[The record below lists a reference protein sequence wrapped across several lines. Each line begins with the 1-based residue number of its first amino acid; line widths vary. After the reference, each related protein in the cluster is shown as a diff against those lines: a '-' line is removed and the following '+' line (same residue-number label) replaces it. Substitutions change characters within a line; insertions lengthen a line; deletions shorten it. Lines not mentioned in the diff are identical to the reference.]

1 MADQKNVISMR
12 FYGDVQDTVVIVL
25 IVPMILMDRIVNDV
39 KKITILIL
47 KRIDVWHVTVIRL
60 VQLVYNVRAQVNV
73 FANLVSKDNDV
84 IVVHQIILI
93 LAIMVVDLVVVV

>member
-93 LAIMVVDLVVVV
+93 LARMVVDLVVVV